1 MEQQTEN
8 MQKLSIEEPMKKTK
22 KVVKKPKNSVLPNEL
37 DVPKEELV
45 VESTNTKEEDSEK
58 SSETL
63 NKEIPE
69 KKVSIKLTAEQVTEI
84 VDKMLAKMKSDKS
97 KKLKDT
103 K

>member
-8 MQKLSIEEPMKKTK
+8 MQKLSIQEPMKKTK
-22 KVVKKPKNSVLPNEL
+22 KVVKKQKNS
-37 DVPKEELV
+37 DIPKELV
-45 VESTNTKEEDSEK
+45 VESTENNTETLKK
-58 SSETL
+58 SS
-63 NKEIPE
+63 E

-97 KKLKDT
+97 KKLEDT